1 MSQKNHYNI
10 LSVPQNFTEKE
21 LKVAYHKLALKWHPD
36 KNLNNKLY
44 AEEKFKDICKAYGVL
59 SNPQKKMMYDLFGN
73 CEDEVIEGHS
83 TNCDEQSVADFILK
97 YEDLNEGYKKSVNG
111 SGVGRKRSR
120 SRRNFNQELTKL
132 LDDFFPENPRE
143 YTEKVSGAKS

>member
-1 MSQKNHYNI
+1 MNQTNHYDV

-36 KNLNNKLY
+36 KNLNHKLL
-44 AEEKFKDICKAYGVL
+44 AEEKFKDICKAYNIL
-59 SNPQKKMMYDLFGN
+59 SDPQKRMMYDLFGN

-83 TNCDEQSVADFILK
+83 ADCDEQSIVDFILK
-97 YEDLNEGYKKSVNG
+97 YENLNEGYKKSVNG
-111 SGVGRKRSR
+111 SEARRKRSR
-120 SRRNFNQELTKL
+120 SRKHFNQELTKL
-132 LDDFFPENPRE
+132 LDDYFPENPRK